1 MPVDQNTL
9 WLWKDIGMQELFD
22 DLFFVKEK
30 EHNFQKNKI
39 IALLYLELR
48 EREENKPSNL
58 SEKNLNRYLV
68 VYFLCC
74 LNTCEQ
80 K

>member
-22 DLFFVKEK
+22 VLFFVKEK

-39 IALLYLELR
+39 IALLYLEWR
-48 EREENKPSNL
+48 ERGKKTFQFIWKKL
-58 SEKNLNRYLV
+58 K
-68 VYFLCC
+68 
-74 LNTCEQ
+74 
-80 K
+80 